1 MKKPPQIP
9 ILITGFE
16 ALAITV
22 TIAVVLG
29 IAYYLGWWTGVLNYV
44 P

>member
-1 MKKPPQIP
+1 MKKPPQTP
-9 ILITGFE
+9 ILITGVE
-16 ALAITV
+16 VLAITV
-22 TIAVVLG
+22 GIAVVLG

>member
-1 MKKPPQIP
+1 MKKPPQTP

-16 ALAITV
+16 MLAIVILIV
-22 TIAVVLG
+22 TVLG
-29 IAYYLGWWTGVLNYV
+29 MSYHVGWWTGVLNYV